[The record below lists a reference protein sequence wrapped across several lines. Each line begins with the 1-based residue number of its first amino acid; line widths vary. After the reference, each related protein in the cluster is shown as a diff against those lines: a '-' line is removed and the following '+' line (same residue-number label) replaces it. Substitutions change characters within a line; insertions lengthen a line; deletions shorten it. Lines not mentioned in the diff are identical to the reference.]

1 MSMLSATQ
9 PIQSVSNSGMSWRA
23 AVAGLRAAREVP
35 FDVSAAESW
44 RTAFLHDVERAR
56 AALDGAGSESRP
68 RGCERVCA
76 EMASLLVLV
85 QGLTRIGLK
94 DVVEACERAILLE
107 IAATQRFRSVS
118 ETAPGE
124 AWIDARYS

>member
-1 MSMLSATQ
+1 MSTLHATQ
-9 PIQSVSNSGMSWRA
+9 PIQSVSNSGVSWRA

-44 RTAFLHDVERAR
+44 RAAFLDDVEGAR
-56 AALDGAGSESRP
+56 AALDGAQRDARP
-68 RGCERVCA
+68 AGCERVCA

-85 QGLTRIGLK
+85 RGLTRIGLK

-107 IAATQRFRSVS
+107 IAATQRFRSIGELAAS
-118 ETAPGE
+118 ESWT
-124 AWIDARYS
+124 DARRS